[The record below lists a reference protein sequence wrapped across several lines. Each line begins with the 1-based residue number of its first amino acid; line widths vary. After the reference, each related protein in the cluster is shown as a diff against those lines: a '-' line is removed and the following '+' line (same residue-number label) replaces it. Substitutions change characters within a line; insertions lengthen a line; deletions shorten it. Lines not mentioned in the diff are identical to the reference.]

1 MMFEKILKELR
12 PFVTGIRFVKDLP
25 VVDLILKEG
34 WDMFESETILFKNS
48 SNTKNYYIVYPDNV
62 EDSIDNIL
70 GHVKRV
76 IEYNIEKENK
86 LQLLKL
92 KIEELKT
99 LFKSTKLSK
108 LDKLK
113 FSFEEETIELEVN
126 KENNKTYQGVEL
138 PPKSSNG
145 KLKESV

>member
-1 MMFEKILKELR
+1 MLEL
-12 PFVTGIRFVKDLP
+12 
-25 VVDLILKEG
+25 
-34 WDMFESETILFKNS
+34 
-48 SNTKNYYIVYPDNV
+48 YPDNAD
-62 EDSIDNIL
+62 DSIDNIL
-70 GHVKRV
+70 GHVKKV

-108 LDKLK
+108 LNKLK
-113 FSFEEETIELEVN
+113 FSFEEEIIELEVN
-126 KENNKTYQGVEL
+126 KESNKTYQGVEL